1 MISQAAPLVVAALVA
16 FCWVL
21 NSRAAEMFTVHY
33 PPSQQPG
40 ELAVEA
46 TYHLWIPPAAK
57 RVRAVIVH
65 QHGCG
70 EGAENSG
77 ETAALDLHWR
87 ALAARHDCALLSPHY
102 RALNGNC
109 RLWCEPRNGS
119 GLVFQRALADLAKE
133 SGHAEIATAP
143 WCLWGHSGGGFWAS
157 LMLEKHPERIVAVFC
172 RSGTAM
178 MALGKPERGPLNY
191 PKAAL
196 GVPVVL
202 NPGIKERGDSQ
213 FNFAW
218 TGSLQFFEHFRSKGA
233 PVAFAP
239 DPFSSHDC
247 RNSRLLAIP
256 FFDAC
261 LRQRLPRRG
270 AMLRPVNQASGFV
283 GDWTTARVGPAGTNT
298 SELSWLPDEISAR
311 AYTEYVAT
319 GVTTDR
325 TPPAKAPRII
335 AVTRS
340 PAEAGV
346 VLEWTAEADF
356 ESGVRQFAIY
366 RDGALLTHLPEKPDV
381 RTGFAQ
387 FQTISY
393 HDTPVPGAPLLRFID
408 RSAPTDARPSYAV
421 ATINGGGMEGPR
433 SKAVKPASVR

>member
-1 MISQAAPLVVAALVA
+1 
-16 FCWVL
+16 
-21 NSRAAEMFTVHY
+21 
-33 PPSQQPG
+33 
-40 ELAVEA
+40 
-46 TYHLWIPPAAK
+46 
-57 RVRAVIVH
+57 
-65 QHGCG
+65 
-70 EGAENSG
+70 
-77 ETAALDLHWR
+77 
-87 ALAARHDCALLSPHY
+87 
-102 RALNGNC
+102 
-109 RLWCEPRNGS
+109 
-119 GLVFQRALADLAKE
+119 
-133 SGHAEIATAP
+133 
-143 WCLWGHSGGGFWAS
+143 
-157 LMLEKHPERIVAVFC
+157 
-172 RSGTAM
+172 
-178 MALGKPERGPLNY
+178 
-191 PKAAL
+191 L

-202 NPGIKERGDSQ
+202 NPGIKERGDTQ

-218 TGSLQFFEHFRSKGA
+218 TGSLQFFEQFRSKGA

-270 AMLRPVNQASGFV
+270 ALLRPVNPLSGFV
-283 GDWTTARVGPAGTNT
+283 GDWTTGRVRPAGSNT
-298 SELSWLPDEISAR
+298 SGLSWLPDETSAR

>member
-1 MISQAAPLVVAALVA
+1 MIPRAAPLLVAALLA
-16 FCWVL
+16 FSLVVG
-21 NSRAAEMFTVHY
+21 SRASDLFTVNY

-40 ELAVEA
+40 ELAVA
-46 TYHLWIPPAAK
+46 AAYHLWIPPTAN
-57 RVRAVIVH
+57 RIRAVIVH

-87 ALAARHDCALLSPHY
+87 ALAARYDCALLSPHY

-109 RLWCEPRNGS
+109 RLWCDPRNGS
-119 GLVFQRALADLAKE
+119 ASLFQRALDDLARD
-133 SGHAEIATAP
+133 SGHPEIATAP

-157 LMLEKHPERIVAVFC
+157 LMLAQHPERIVAVFC

-178 MALGKPERGPLNY
+178 MALGKAEIAPVHY
-191 PKAAL
+191 PPAAF

-202 NPGIKERGDSQ
+202 NPGVKERGHAQ
-213 FNFAW
+213 FNGAW
-218 TGSLQFFEHFRSKGA
+218 TGSLQFFEQFRSNGA

-261 LRQRLPRRG
+261 LRLRLPRRG
-270 AMLRPVNQASGFV
+270 AMLRSVSHARGFV
-283 GDWTTARVGPAGTNT
+283 GDWETAHVQPANTITNQ
-298 SELSWLPDEISAR
+298 LSWLPDEACAR
-311 AYTEYVAT
+311 AYSEYVMA
-319 GVTTDR
+319 GVTTDG
-325 TPPAKAPRII
+325 TPPRTAPRLT
-335 AVTRS
+335 AVTRG
-340 PAEAGV
+340 EAPGEI

-356 ESGVRQFAIY
+356 ESGLRQFAIY
-366 RDGALLTHLPEKPDV
+366 RDGGLLTRLPEKPDD

-387 FQTISY
+387 FQIVSY
-393 HDTPVPGAPLLRFID
+393 HDTPAPNAPPLRFID
-408 RSAPTDARPSYAV
+408 KSVPAGERPSYSV
-421 ATINGGGMEGPR
+421 AAINGAGLEGPR
-433 SKAVKPASVR
+433 SKAMKAPAQK